1 MRRLA
6 SRSPEASPRRARSFL
21 ALLATLAA
29 CASQDAD
36 RDAPRE
42 LVFGPADGHDL
53 PGTEL
58 ERVRVG
64 DVAPDFTLA
73 SLGGPPVTLS
83 DFRGQRRV
91 ILVFY
96 RGQW

>member
-6 SRSPEASPRRARSFL
+6 L
-21 ALLATLAA
+21 AVLAIATALAA
-29 CASQDAD
+29 CSTQDAD